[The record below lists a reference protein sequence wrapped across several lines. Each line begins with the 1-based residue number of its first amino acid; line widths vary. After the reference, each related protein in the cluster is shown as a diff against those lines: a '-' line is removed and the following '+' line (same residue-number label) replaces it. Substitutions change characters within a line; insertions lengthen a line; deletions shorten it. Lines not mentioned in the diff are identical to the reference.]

1 MGNLE
6 EMYAKMNPAKA
17 KILKQL
23 EAQTKGIEMKT
34 AAPFVMQAMRELRSR
49 NLSFT
54 PEETEAMMEI
64 LTRDMNDS
72 EKQRVEKMKQIIR
85 TKGNK

>member
-23 EAQTKGIEMKT
+23 EAQTKGIEMKA

-54 PEETEAMMEI
+54 PEETEAMMQI

-85 TKGNK
+85 TKGKN

>member
-23 EAQTKGIEMKT
+23 EAQTKGIEMKA

-49 NLSFT
+49 NLTS
-54 PEETEAMMEI
+54 
-64 LTRDMNDS
+64 
-72 EKQRVEKMKQIIR
+72 
-85 TKGNK
+85 

>member
-23 EAQTKGIEMKT
+23 EAQTKGIEMKA

-54 PEETEAMMEI
+54 PETEAMMEI

>member
-23 EAQTKGIEMKT
+23 EAQTKGIEMKA
-34 AAPFVMQAMRELRSR
+34 AAPFVMQAMQ
-49 NLSFT
+49 
-54 PEETEAMMEI
+54 PESVI
-64 LTRDMNDS
+64 YSGGDGGDDGDS
-72 EKQRVEKMKQIIR
+72 YS
-85 TKGNK
+85 

>member
-23 EAQTKGIEMKT
+23 EAQTKGIEMKA
-34 AAPFVMQAMRELRSR
+34 AAPFVMQAMR
-49 NLSFT
+49 
-54 PEETEAMMEI
+54 EI